1 MAAVDLAQD
10 QVPIRATTLTQARY
24 DRMAPFYGA
33 MESFMERAVFGE
45 LRRTLWSR
53 VNAGRLLEVGVGT
66 GMNIPHYPRL
76 AQVTAIDLS
85 ERMLDR
91 ARQRAG
97 ALGMELDFRQM
108 DAQELKF
115 PENAFDAAVATFV
128 FCSVPAPVLG
138 LHEMGRV
145 VKPGGD
151 IWLMEHVRVN
161 RPVVG
166 PLMDMLNPLVV
177 RVMGAN
183 INRQTVQNV
192 RLAGLEVVDVEPLR
206 GELVKLIHA
215 RPAWKA

>member
-1 MAAVDLAQD
+1 MAAADLTQD
-10 QVPIRATTLTQARY
+10 QVRIRATALTQARY
-24 DRMAPFYGA
+24 DRLAPFYDA

-45 LRRTLWSR
+45 LRRELWSR

-66 GMNIPHYPRL
+66 GKNIPHYPRL

-85 ERMLDR
+85 GRMLDR
-91 ARQRAG
+91 ARPRAE
-97 ALGMELDFRQM
+97 ALGVKLDLRQM
-108 DAQELKF
+108 DVQELKF
-115 PENAFDAAVATFV
+115 AGDAFDAAVATFV
-128 FCSVPAPVLG
+128 FCSVPAPLQG
-138 LHEMGRV
+138 LHELGRV

-161 RPVVG
+161 RPGVG
-166 PLMDMLNPLVV
+166 LLMDMLNPLVV

-215 RPAWKA
+215 RPGWKA